1 LSAAVKARKAMIR
14 GSEDAMTARYTS
26 IGCARSLVVAPV
38 LVAGRTLAILEM
50 VNPNDGAPYTQD
62 EANAMTY
69 IAEQFAEF
77 LSSRGLVFDHGRAG
91 R

>member
-1 LSAAVKARKAMIR
+1 
-14 GSEDAMTARYTS
+14 
-26 IGCARSLVVAPV
+26 
-38 LVAGRTLAILEM
+38 M